1 MEMTKESL
9 KKLCK
14 ADGLYGTP
22 HINDKIYLHY
32 KGFRTI
38 ENLDEY
44 TGLKAIWLEGNGFD
58 KIQGLEKLVLLRSV
72 FLHENL
78 INKIEGLDTIT
89 ELDTLNLSKNYIA
102 RIEGLEKCQK
112 LSNLNLANNNLKTS
126 NDVEH
131 ILQVPSIQTID
142 IQHNKI
148 EDVDVVDK
156 VLVHMPDLRVVYL
169 QGNPVVKKIPH
180 YRKTMI
186 YKLKH
191 LKYLDDRPVF
201 DEERRRVTAWYTAFL
216 ENGVQ
221 AAGEAER
228 AEINA
233 IRAEKTEADERN
245 FRAMEEMM
253 REGLKIRQQKEAER
267 AAATAEGVDTAPV
280 SVFNSVIDAATSSDN
295 TSENDP
301 TDSDA
306 PPLPHPSSGINPHTG
321 EPIISVPENE
331 FLKKDRESRLA
342 KLMQGDM
349 DRVMAAASS
358 SSSSSSNQ
366 AKEDEEKRIIEAK
379 LAAIQAAEEEEA
391 YELD

>member
-1 MEMTKESL
+1 MTKESL

-44 TGLKAIWLEGNGFD
+44 TGLKAIWLEGNGFG
-58 KIQGLEKLVLLRSV
+58 KIEGLEKLILLRSV

-89 ELDTLNLSKNYIA
+89 ELDTLNLSKNYISK
-102 RIEGLEKCQK
+102 IEGLENCQK

-126 NDVEH
+126 SDIEH

-201 DEERRRVTAWYTAFL
+201 DEERRRVTAWYSAFL

-267 AAATAEGVDTAPV
+267 AAATAEGIDTTPV
-280 SVFNSVIDAATSSDN
+280 SVFNSVIDAATATSSDN
-295 TSENDP
+295 NTSESDP
-301 TDSDA
+301 VDSDA
-306 PPLPHPSSGINPHTG
+306 PPLPPPSSGINPHTG
-321 EPIISVPENE
+321 EPIIPVPENE

-349 DRVMAAASS
+349 DRMMASATSTT
-358 SSSSSSNQ
+358 SSNQ
-366 AKEDEEKRIIEAK
+366 AKDEEEKRIIESK